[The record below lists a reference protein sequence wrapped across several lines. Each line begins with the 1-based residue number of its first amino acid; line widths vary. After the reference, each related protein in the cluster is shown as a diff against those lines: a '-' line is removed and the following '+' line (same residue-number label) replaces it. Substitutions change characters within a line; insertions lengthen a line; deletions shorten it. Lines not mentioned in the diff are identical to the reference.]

1 MKIWWNPNFDL
12 WMLYPINAVWIVSYA
27 MMQMQGGILGQNL
40 GYDRCPYLS
49 FFNLRDE
56 DEYLRF
62 DRCKET

>member
-1 MKIWWNPNFDL
+1 
-12 WMLYPINAVWIVSYA
+12 MLYPINAVWIVSYA

-62 DRCKET
+62 DSCKET